1 MQPGDRSGFGRYG
14 YLDGDDERVMCHECG
29 NTFVS
34 VAAHANLAHGMSA
47 DEYRSAHG
55 IPRRVA
61 LVAPEK
67 SRRMSK
73 SAQSR
78 VGSEGWERMVA
89 KRDPTAASH
98 ARTPDTFKLR
108 GLDAQSQRE
117 RAKKHIKGVRKPVT
131 RRCRACG
138 GLIHGR
144 KNSHTCSPLCQ
155 RISTY
160 EGKKRAPAEEWAE
173 MRDAGKT
180 WSAIGRQYGVGQTVV
195 LEAVQR
201 YRRYLSD
208 REYLATHGPGEVP
221 EKRA

>member
-1 MQPGDRSGFGRYG
+1 MKPGDKDGYGRYG
-14 YLDGDDERVMCHECG
+14 YLDGDDERVLCHECG

-55 IPRRVA
+55 IPRRAA

-73 SAQSR
+73 AAQSR

-117 RAKKHIKGVRKPVT
+117 RAKRNIKGVRKPVT

-144 KNSHTCSPLCQ
+144 KGSTCSPPVPAHFDLRRQEARTSRGVGRTTRFWRIMVCNRATIRSRPNCRSRSSAKVPSISSRP
-155 RISTY
+155 RIS
-160 EGKKRAPAEEWAE
+160 GRAWA
-173 MRDAGKT
+173 
-180 WSAIGRQYGVGQTVV
+180 W
-195 LEAVQR
+195 
-201 YRRYLSD
+201 
-208 REYLATHGPGEVP
+208 
-221 EKRA
+221 